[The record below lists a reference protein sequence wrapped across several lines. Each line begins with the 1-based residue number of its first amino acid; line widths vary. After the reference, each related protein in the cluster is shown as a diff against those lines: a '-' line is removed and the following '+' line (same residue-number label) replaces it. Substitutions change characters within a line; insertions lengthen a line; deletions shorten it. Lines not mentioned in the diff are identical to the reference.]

1 MGQVLAADAA
11 VDAVHRSDWGR
22 IVASL
27 IGLVGDFDVAEEAAQ
42 EAFSAAVDQRRTAGV
57 PEFPRAWIIQL
68 DHCHLL
74 HAARADLH
82 RRLGSAA
89 AKSYEKALKLA
100 RNDAERRFLERRLHE
115 VQEKRR

>member
-27 IGLVGDFDVAEEAAQ
+27 
-42 EAFSAAVDQRRTAGV
+42 
-57 PEFPRAWIIQL
+57 
-68 DHCHLL
+68 
-74 HAARADLH
+74 
-82 RRLGSAA
+82 
-89 AKSYEKALKLA
+89 KLA
-100 RNDAERRFLERRLHE
+100 TNDAERRFLERRLHE